1 MTNEQVAARLEQIA
15 DLLKVED
22 ENVFRIRSYER
33 AAEAIRGLGEDLH
46 EIRASEE
53 GLQSISGVG
62 EGIATIIAEFLDT
75 GESAYLTELR
85 KKYPE
90 GFLELLKIP
99 GLGPKR
105 AALLYNELGVGSV
118 DDLEEACVREQV
130 REVDGMGEKSERK
143 LLEAI
148 GRYWQ
153 GRERALLGEMLP
165 RAEGMVAYLRGLDE
179 VINADY
185 AGSARRGKETVGDL
199 DLLASSRDPGA
210 ICRQFAAAGILQTVD
225 LAGETKVSGTLAG
238 GRQVDLRVI
247 EPGSW
252 GAALVY
258 FTGSQ
263 QHNIR
268 LRERGQAR
276 GLKVN
281 EYGVFAEA
289 DDEDSLE
296 GTRVAGDTEQSVYE
310 ALDLA
315 WIPPELREDRGEIA
329 AAEAGELPD
338 LVELEDIRSDL
349 HLHSDH
355 SDGRNSIAELAEA
368 AREVGHTHIGI
379 TDHSASLHIAG
390 GIGVEGIRAQREE
403 IDAINARYADQGIDF
418 RVLLGQEANILTDG
432 GLDADEEILA
442 LVDYM
447 IGAIH
452 SGMSAHVDQITR
464 RMVRAIESGQVDML
478 SHPTG
483 RILLHRDPY
492 AVHISEVIDA
502 AVEHDVA
509 LEINSAPDRL
519 DLSDA
524 HARLAIERGAKL
536 TINTDAHA
544 VANFGFM
551 RFGVLTA
558 RRGWVEAKSVINTWP
573 LADLLDWLGG
583 RRT

>member
-22 ENVFRIRSYER
+22 ENIFRIRSYER
-33 AAEAIRGLGEDLH
+33 AAEAIRGLGEELH

-53 GLQSISGVG
+53 GLQSIAGVG
-62 EGIATIIAEFLDT
+62 EGIATIIEEFLDI

-85 KKYPE
+85 EKYPE

-105 AALLYNELGVGSV
+105 AALIHNELGVGTV

-148 GRYWQ
+148 GRYWR
-153 GRERALLGEMLP
+153 GRERALLGEMAP

-199 DLLASSRDPGA
+199 DLLASSYDPGA
-210 ICRQFAAAGILQTVD
+210 ICRAFAAAGILQTVD

-281 EYGVFAEA
+281 EYGVFAES
-289 DDEDSLE
+289 DEEDSLE

-315 WIPPELREDRGEIA
+315 WIPPELREDRGEFA

-338 LVELEDIRSDL
+338 LLKLEDIRSDL
-349 HLHSDH
+349 HLHTDY
-355 SDGRNSIAELAEA
+355 SDGENSIEELAEA
-368 AREVGHTHIGI
+368 ARVLEYTHIGI
-379 TDHSASLHIAG
+379 TDHSAALHIAG
-390 GIGVEGIRAQREE
+390 GIGAEGIRAQREE
-403 IDAINARYADQGIDF
+403 IDALNARYVDEGIDF

-432 GLDADEEILA
+432 GLDADEETLA

-452 SGMSAHVDQITR
+452 SGMSGDADQITQ

-483 RILLHRDPY
+483 RILLHRNPS
-492 AVHISEVIDA
+492 AMHIGEVIDA

-509 LEINSAPDRL
+509 LEINAAPDRL

-524 HARLAIERGAKL
+524 HARLAVERGAKL

-558 RRGWVEAKSVINTWP
+558 RRGWVEAKSVINTWT

-583 RRT
+583 RR

>member
-33 AAEAIRGLGEDLH
+33 GAEAIRGLGEDLG

-62 EGIATIIAEFLDT
+62 EGIATIIEEFLNT
-75 GESAYLTELR
+75 GESTYLTELR
-85 KKYPE
+85 EKYPE

-99 GLGPKR
+99 GLGPRR
-105 AALLYNELGVGSV
+105 AALLHNELGVGTV

-153 GRERALLGEMLP
+153 GRERALLGEMVP

-199 DLLASSRDPGA
+199 DLLASSHGPGA
-210 ICRQFAAAGILQTVD
+210 ICRAFAAAGILQTVD

-238 GRQVDLRVI
+238 GRQVDLRVV

-268 LRERGQAR
+268 LRERGQGR
-276 GLKVN
+276 DLKVN
-281 EYGVFAEA
+281 EYGVFAES

-338 LVELEDIRSDL
+338 LVKLEDMRGDL
-349 HLHSDH
+349 HLHSNY
-355 SDGRNSIAELAEA
+355 SDGKDSIEQLAEA
-368 AREVGHTHIGI
+368 ARKGGYTHIGI
-379 TDHSASLHIAG
+379 TDHSAALHIAG
-390 GIGVEGIRAQREE
+390 GIGAEGIRAQREE
-403 IDAINARYADQGIDF
+403 IDALNARYADEGVNF

-432 GLDADEEILA
+432 RLDADEETLA

-452 SGMSAHVDQITR
+452 SGMSGDGDQITQR
-464 RMVRAIESGQVDML
+464 IVRAIASGQVDML

-492 AVHISEVIDA
+492 AVHVSEVIDA
-502 AVEHDVA
+502 AIEYDVA

-519 DLSDA
+519 DLSDI
-524 HARLAIERGAKL
+524 HARLAVERGAKL

-551 RFGVLTA
+551 RYGVLTA
-558 RRGWVEAKSVINTWP
+558 RRGWVEAPSVINTWS

-583 RRT
+583 RR